1 MSKVSVIV
9 PVYNVEKYLDE
20 CVQSILNQT
29 FTDFEA
35 ILVDDGSPD
44 SCPAMCDAWAEKDS
58 RIKVIHKE
66 NGGLSSARNVGVDA
80 AQAEYIAFVDS
91 DDWVETD
98 FLKTLYEVAVR
109 YGADMV
115 QCNYQMVFEKE
126 TIPVTSAGFVI
137 YEKDDIKN
145 TLLEEMAQTNV
156 KHLYNSRWT
165 KLYRADIAKEAVKLC
180 PETQAMG
187 EDYLM
192 NFAAATMCD
201 RIVILDSAPLYDYRI
216 NENSMSNSY
225 SRRKRIQE
233 YDFWNTVYNI
243 AQNAGCINLPDVEKH
258 VQSAYVDAIYEC
270 CISDW
275 SMADKKKEIKEILS
289 LITDRKSLIKKNID
303 TNVLKKICL
312 WAVYLNLTAP
322 VVYLLTAMVALRRK
336 FRQT

>member
-1 MSKVSVIV
+1 MSKICVVV
-9 PVYNVEKYLDE
+9 PVYKVEKYLDE
-20 CVQSILNQT
+20 CVETILGQS
-29 FTDFEA
+29 FADFEL

-44 SCPAMCDAWAEKDS
+44 NCPAMCDAWAEKDN

-66 NGGLSSARNVGVDA
+66 NGGLSSARNSGVAA

-98 FLKTLYEVAVR
+98 FLKTLYEAAAG

-115 QCNYQMVFEKE
+115 QCNYQMVSQHE
-126 TIPVTSAGFVI
+126 TVPVMSPGFML
-137 YEKDDIKN
+137 YEQDNIKN
-145 TLLEEMAQTNV
+145 LLEEMAQTNV

-165 KLYRADIAKEAVKLC
+165 KIYRADIAKEAVKLC

-192 NFAAATMCD
+192 NFAAVTMCN

-225 SRRKRIQE
+225 SRKKRIQE

-243 AQNAGCINLPDVEKH
+243 AQNAGCINLPNVEKH

-275 SMADKKKEIKEILS
+275 SMADKKKEIKEILL
-289 LITDRKSLIKKNID
+289 LITDRKSLIKNTID

-322 VVYLLTAMVALRRK
+322 VVYLLSAMVALRRK

>member
-1 MSKVSVIV
+1 MNKISVVV
-9 PVYNVEKYLDE
+9 PVYKVEKYLNQ
-20 CVQSILNQT
+20 CVKSILSQT
-29 FTDFEA
+29 FTDFEL

-44 SCPAMCDAWAEKDS
+44 SCPDMCDAWAEKDS
-58 RIKVIHKE
+58 RVKVIHKE
-66 NGGLSSARNVGVDA
+66 NGGLSSARNAGVAA

-91 DDWVETD
+91 DDWVEQD
-98 FLKTLYEVAVR
+98 FLKTLYEAAVV

-115 QCNYQMVFEKE
+115 QCNYQTVSQHE
-126 TIPVTSAGFVI
+126 TVPVMSPGFML
-137 YEKDDIKN
+137 YEQDNMKN
-145 TLLEEMAQTNV
+145 LLEEMAQTNV

-201 RIVILDSAPLYDYRI
+201 RIVILDSAPMYDYRI

-243 AQNAGCINLPDVEKH
+243 AQNAGCSNLPDVEKR

-289 LITDRKSLIKKNID
+289 LITDRKSLKKNTIN
-303 TNVLKKICL
+303 TNLLKKICL

-322 VVYLLTAMVALRRK
+322 VGYLLSAMFALRRK